1 MGFWRSWAARAA
13 TWPTWGNHGVGDE
26 AAAFLRGE
34 LLELLLAGGSCW
46 NLPAWIWL
54 NTAAHASAD
63 RLATVVETAAPYGSP
78 GPVREWGEARLAVVQ
93 ELLARAGTDPDIVEH
108 LQREVLV
115 RLEQEVSADTDLTPA
130 RLVDIAVAEMRLI
143 DI

>member
-26 AAAFLRGE
+26 AAAFLRGD

-54 NTAAHASAD
+54 NTAAHADAD
-63 RLATVVETAAPYGSP
+63 RLATVVETARPYGTAV
-78 GPVREWGEARLAVVQ
+78 PVREWGEARLAVVQ
-93 ELLARAGTDPDIVEH
+93 ELLDRAGADPVTIER

-115 RLEQEVSADTDLTPA
+115 RLEQEVSAATDLTPA
-130 RLVDIAVAEMRLI
+130 RLVDIAVSEMRLI

>member
-1 MGFWRSWAARAA
+1 ML
-13 TWPTWGNHGVGDE
+13 HG
-26 AAAFLRGE
+26 
-34 LLELLLAGGSCW
+34 
-46 NLPAWIWL
+46 
-54 NTAAHASAD
+54 H
-63 RLATVVETAAPYGSP
+63 
-78 GPVREWGEARLAVVQ
+78 EARLAVVQ
-93 ELLARAGTDPDIVEH
+93 ELLARASTDPDVVEH